1 MQSCLHAGQIPG
13 IKTKTE
19 LELCGVPIVPLGLIR
34 RGPESDC
41 VYVFALLN
49 MVYLFQLSLS
59 HLYTAVKSLCVKTTW
74 QVCFNQFKMIF

>member
-19 LELCGVPIVPLGLIR
+19 LGLCGVPIVPSVLIR
-34 RGPESDC
+34 RGPES

-59 HLYTAVKSLCVKTTW
+59 HLYTAVKSLYVKTIW
-74 QVCFNQFKMIF
+74 QVCFNQFKMSF